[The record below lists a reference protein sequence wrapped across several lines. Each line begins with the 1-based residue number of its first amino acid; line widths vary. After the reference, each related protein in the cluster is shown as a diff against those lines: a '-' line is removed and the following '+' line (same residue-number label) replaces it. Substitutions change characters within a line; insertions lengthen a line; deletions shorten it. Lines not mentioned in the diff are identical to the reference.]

1 MKNKIIYLIVGLL
14 VLGGFVI
21 TSPKTID
28 KETVSLIER
37 SLELNTE
44 DMWEGFDLEDYP
56 VDVYYGKIEYRY
68 EDGNIEGQE
77 PSYPVP
83 ALTAYPDIDGPVIKV
98 LPLKEVR
105 NIIDD
110 GSMDLKEREDVY
122 ISVLAHEGFHCYQI
136 ANGADIGIEPGKG
149 YDFNSDIQ
157 KEIEKFDKISYE
169 LNENKIYEELCKK
182 EMIDLIEYYETGN
195 GKSWLESRE
204 ERIAFE
210 REFLGENFDFY
221 DDYTYR
227 SELLEGTAKY
237 IELETIRALR
247 GEEPEFKEEY
257 IKGDYRFYITGA
269 LKSYIIEEAGELY
282 NIDFTDTRSLE
293 RLVIENI

>member
-1 MKNKIIYLIVGLL
+1 MKNKIIYLIIGLL
-14 VLGGFVI
+14 VIGGFVK

-28 KETVSLIER
+28 EQTVALIER

-44 DMWEGFDLEDYP
+44 DMWEGFELEDYP
-56 VDVYYGKIEYRY
+56 VDVYYGNIEYRY
-68 EDGNIEGQE
+68 EDGNIKGQE

-83 ALTAYPDIDGPVIKV
+83 ALTAYPDIDGPVVKA

-110 GSMDLKEREDVY
+110 GSLSKKEREDVY
-122 ISVLAHEGFHCYQI
+122 ISVLTHEAFHCYQI

-149 YDFNSDIQ
+149 YDFDSDIQ
-157 KEIEKFDKISYE
+157 KEIEKYEKISYDLYE
-169 LNENKIYEELCKK
+169 NETYGKLCKR
-182 EMIDLIEYYETGN
+182 EMKDLIAYYEKGN
-195 GKSWLESRE
+195 GKPWLESRE
-204 ERIAFE
+204 ARIDFE
-210 REFLGENFDFY
+210 REFLGEDFDFF

-227 SELLEGTAKY
+227 SEILEGTAKY
-237 IELETIRALR
+237 IELETIKALT
-247 GEEPEFKEEY
+247 GEEPEFEEEY

-269 LKSYIIEEAGELY
+269 LKSYIMEEAGELY
-282 NIDFTDTRSLE
+282 DIDFTDSRSLE